1 MLESLSTKWSIES
14 LSVRDN
20 WIENSDYE
28 RAENLMQDSIQWLT
42 TQYSKLR
49 SKEKEL
55 KLESK
60 ELRLRVQAAEDQLQ
74 VSFLSQ
80 DAETTNLVTCT
91 NDVVGVMQKQI
102 GTNTI
107 INTIINLIINT
118 IINIL

>member
-1 MLESLSTKWSIES
+1 

-28 RAENLMQDSIQWLT
+28 RAEHFMQDCMQWLT
-42 TQYSKLR
+42 TQYAKLR
-49 SKEKEL
+49 SRDKEL

-74 VSFLSQ
+74 VSFRSQ

-102 GTNTI
+102 GNNYNYYYKLSLTI
-107 INTIINLIINT
+107 IILITISSIT
-118 IINIL
+118 